1 MWAWTVLI
9 TGRPNGIAGQVAQ
22 GQKKISVYAG
32 VYNVDYCKY
41 LYDIRK
47 ELLLLNR
54 ICYLQSR

>member
-1 MWAWTVLI
+1 MELQA
-9 TGRPNGIAGQVAQ
+9 RSHRA
-22 GQKKISVYAG
+22 KKFSVYAG

-54 ICYLQSR
+54 NCYLQSR